1 MSTRVLAG
9 QKFSATDMRFYRGI
23 CRAMLTW
30 FGLLTLAA
38 GARAG
43 DVDWLTLNQD
53 FSSQRHVELAQIDK
67 TNLQR
72 LKPIC
77 EARLNEPA
85 WFGSGIVKVGRRLFV
100 TTLRAT
106 YAIDAVNCKPLWR
119 SLVAFKYPVASYF
132 ATRGVGYDKGVV
144 YRGTNDGQL
153 LALDAS
159 TGKTI
164 WSVQAA
170 DSSQRESLVAA
181 PVVWNGRI
189 YIGVATSDKGING
202 RLLALDAAT
211 GREVWRFKTV
221 QMNNEAGGGFW
232 TTVSLDTAT
241 GEVLAPVSNP
251 TPIFYPQARP
261 GDNVYTNSVISVD
274 AATGKLNWYY
284 QAVPHDEH
292 DWDLS
297 AAPTLY
303 RAEGDKSMLAVTGKS
318 GRVYGYDRTAQA
330 VVFDVPATTL
340 SNDRKP
346 LDANW
351 KRVCPGMGAQYNGTT
366 HDPRLRSLFVGMVDW
381 CRFFRST
388 PPTSDTD
395 YAGGSTTPDYSSLPE
410 GRITAL
416 NAASGQTLWRY
427 QNDAPVIAGLVS
439 TQSGLLFAGDV
450 KGRLMTFDAAS
461 GALLQRQDLGGALNN
476 GLIAYSV
483 DQQAYLAAA
492 VGGASIATDGVA
504 GPLRVTVLGLTR
516 RNRPEITTFSRIAE
530 PAGFAPAPQALFF
543 TVCGNCHGQ
552 AGTGAL
558 YPSILRHTHLAAPNR
573 LRSFLATVPEP
584 MPKLYPGLLSQAD
597 VKQIADYLRT
607 DIFKCGQSGGQDCR
621 PYGRPVTGGTREW
634 RQIYSVLVDPRCQ
647 NCHTASDPSN
657 PATNDYP
664 RQTDDRRPHL
674 FGISRGEDSKGLL
687 NGRCD
692 TCHGISNNAKT
703 GAPGVEENGVSGWFL
718 APTNMAMESSPGT
731 PMPGAQLC
739 AKLKNPETNGG
750 FTLDGLLKHLDTD
763 VRVNWAWSPGVN
775 AQGAERTQPP
785 ISHEQFIRIF
795 ARWIDKGAPCPDES
809 GTR

>member
-1 MSTRVLAG
+1 MRRTRFGWGHFSWLAAL
-9 QKFSATDMRFYRGI
+9 FT
-23 CRAMLTW
+23 
-30 FGLLTLAA
+30 LLTFAV
-38 GARAG
+38 GVQAG
-43 DVDWLTLNQD
+43 DVDWLTLNQG
-53 FSSQRHVELAQIDK
+53 FSSQRYVELDQINQS
-67 TNLQR
+67 NLQR

-85 WFGSGIVKVGRRLFV
+85 WFGSGIVKVGRRFFV

-119 SLVAFKYPVASYF
+119 SLVEFKYPVASYF

-153 LALDAS
+153 LALDAA
-159 TGKTI
+159 TGKVL
-164 WSVQAA
+164 WSIQVA

-202 RLLALDAAT
+202 RLMALDAT
-211 GREVWRFKTV
+211 NGHEIWRFKTV

-232 TTVSLDTAT
+232 TTVSLDTGT

-251 TPIFYPQARP
+251 TPIFYPEARP
-261 GDNVYTNSVISVD
+261 GDNLYTNSVISVD

-303 RAEGDKSMLAVTGKS
+303 RTEAGQSMLAVTGKS
-318 GRVYGYDRTAQA
+318 GRVYGYDRTAQVA
-330 VVFDVPATTL
+330 AFDVPATTL
-340 SNDRKP
+340 AHDQEP
-346 LDANW
+346 LDSQW
-351 KRVCPGMGAQYNGTT
+351 KRVCPGMGAQYNGTA
-366 HDPRLRSLFVGMVDW
+366 HDPRLNALFVGMVDW
-381 CRFFRST
+381 CRFFKAT

-395 YAGGSTTPDYSSLPE
+395 YAGGSTTPDYSQLPE

-427 QNDAPVIAGLVS
+427 QNDAPVIAGLV
-439 TQSGLLFAGDV
+439 TTRSGLLFAGDV
-450 KGRLMTFDAAS
+450 KGRLMAFEAVS
-461 GALLQRQDLGGALNN
+461 GKLIQRQDLGGALNN

-492 VGGASIATDGVA
+492 VGGSSIATDGVA
-504 GPLRVTVLGLTR
+504 GLLRVTVLGLTR
-516 RNRPEITTFSRIAE
+516 RTKPDITSFPRLAQ
-530 PAGFAPAPQALFF
+530 PAGFAPASEALFL

-552 AGTGAL
+552 SGTGAL
-558 YPSILRHTHLAAPNR
+558 YPSILRHTHLAAPSQ
-573 LRSFLATVPEP
+573 LRKFLASVPDP
-584 MPKLYPGLLSQAD
+584 MPKLHPGLLNRHD
-597 VKQIADYLRT
+597 VQLIADYLKT
-607 DIFKCGQSGGQDCR
+607 DIFKCDQSGDQDCK
-621 PYGRPVTGGTREW
+621 PYGRPRTGGSHEW
-634 RQIYSVLVDPRCQ
+634 RQIYSVLVNPRCQ
-647 NCHTASDPSN
+647 NCHTASDPTN

-664 RQTDDRRPHL
+664 RQTDDHRPHL
-674 FGISRGEDSKGLL
+674 FGISRGEDDKGLL

-692 TCHGISNNAKT
+692 TCHGTQNNLQT
-703 GAPGVEENGVSGWFL
+703 GAPDVDENGKSGWFL
-718 APTNMAMESSPGT
+718 APTSMAMESSPGT

-739 AKLKNPETNGG
+739 AKLKNPDTNGG
-750 FTLDGLLKHLDTD
+750 FTLEGLLKHLDTD
-763 VRVNWAWSPGVN
+763 ARVKWAWSPGVN
-775 AQGAERTQPP
+775 VHGIPRTQPP
-785 ISHEQFIRIF
+785 ISHEKFIRVF
-795 ARWIDKGAPCPDES
+795 ARWIEKGAPCPDAS